1 MKQSIIF
8 ILVLYTNLLFSQ
20 ENEIY
25 CNFFNNSKN
34 FNYLNFYDRTTKDN
48 LKVYNVLNT
57 NFQINERSF
66 KFNKDTNYTNV
77 LADSVEISKS
87 IYGREVYSHYIREI
101 SKTLSIQEQD
111 YLYDQT
117 FIEVINKAVD
127 FTCSKVSIIDKI
139 SLINGVYFQV
149 SNILYFNEKSKA
161 FVIVMV
167 YTRDEEFGDF
177 LFGHSCFIFS
187 CSQGKWE
194 QSFEYESISL

>member
-25 CNFFNNSKN
+25 CTIFNNSKN
-34 FNYLNFYDRTTKDN
+34 FKYLNFYDRTTKDN

-57 NFQINERSF
+57 NFQINGRSF
-66 KFNKDTNYTNV
+66 KFNKDTNYTKA
-77 LADSVEISKS
+77 LADSVEVSKT
-87 IYGREVYSHYIREI
+87 IYSREVYSHYIRKI
-101 SKTLSIQEQD
+101 SNVLSIQEQD
-111 YLYDQT
+111 YLYNQT
-117 FIEVINKAVD
+117 LVESINKAVD
-127 FTCSKVSIIDKI
+127 FTCFKVSMTDKA
-139 SLINGVYFQV
+139 SLVNGFYFQV

-167 YTRDEEFGDF
+167 YSRDEEFGDF

-187 CSQGKWE
+187 CQQGKWE
-194 QSFEYESISL
+194 QSFEYESIFL